1 MLKLKSIDLK
11 KEKLS
16 TLAVPVCEDKD
27 IHQGLL
33 SKLAGQS
40 KKIKE
45 FSGKKDQEI
54 TLYNPAGIQAE
65 RVLFIGLGKQAEIN
79 PEKLRAFSGKA
90 VKSIMKNGLKELFMG
105 MPFPD
110 RLSISE
116 KDLVTAMFEGAC
128 LGNHVFDHYK
138 EDKTTSD

>member
-11 KEKLS
+11 KTKIP

-33 SKLAGQS
+33 SKLAGQA

-45 FSGKKDQEI
+45 FNGKRDHEI

-65 RVLFIGLGKQAEIN
+65 RVLFIGLGKHAEMN
-79 PEKLRAFSGKA
+79 PEKLRAFP
-90 VKSIMKNGLKELFMG
+90 VK
-105 MPFPD
+105 
-110 RLSISE
+110 LSSP
-116 KDLVTAMFEGAC
+116 
-128 LGNHVFDHYK
+128 
-138 EDKTTSD
+138 

>member
-11 KEKLS
+11 KKKLS
-16 TLAVPVCEDKD
+16 TLAMPVCEDKD

-33 SKLAGQS
+33 SKLAGQA

-54 TLYNPAGIQAE
+54 TLYNPAGIQME

-79 PEKLRAFSGKA
+79 P
-90 VKSIMKNGLKELFMG
+90 
-105 MPFPD
+105 
-110 RLSISE
+110 
-116 KDLVTAMFEGAC
+116 
-128 LGNHVFDHYK
+128 
-138 EDKTTSD
+138 